1 MAAHFAAQ
9 LGTDAAAGAAHQDG
23 VPAHD
28 IRDRLIIEMD
38 RLALQNVL
46 HGHVSNRGEIDV
58 SFHHL
63 PDAGK
68 NLWDNATL
76 RAPVGDAADVLTRKL
91 ADSDQ
96 RLFGAMI
103 SDDPFHVGGS
113 SQHP

>member
-1 MAAHFAAQ
+1 
-9 LGTDAAAGAAHQDG
+9 
-23 VPAHD
+23 
-28 IRDRLIIEMD
+28 MD

-68 NLWDNATL
+68 NLGGNATL
-76 RAPVGDAADVLTRKL
+76 RAAAGDAANVPSGKV

-96 RLFGAMI
+96 RLFGPMI
-103 SDDPFHVGGS
+103 ADDSFHVGGS
-113 SQHP
+113 SQHT

>member
-1 MAAHFAAQ
+1 
-9 LGTDAAAGAAHQDG
+9 
-23 VPAHD
+23 
-28 IRDRLIIEMD
+28 MD

-76 RAPVGDAADVLTRKL
+76 RAPVGDAADVLTGKL

-103 SDDPFHVGGS
+103 SDDGFYVGGS
-113 SQHP
+113 SQHPQPVDSGTYQVAVVVHKSDGLD